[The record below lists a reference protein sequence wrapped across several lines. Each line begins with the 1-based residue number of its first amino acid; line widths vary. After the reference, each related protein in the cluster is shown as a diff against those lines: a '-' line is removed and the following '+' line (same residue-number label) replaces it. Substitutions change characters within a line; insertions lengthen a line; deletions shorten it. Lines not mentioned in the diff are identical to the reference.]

1 MFQLSQIILYIEL
14 TYSTKLMLVVLVFLL
29 HRFKKIEEEEEEER
43 IILIEKE
50 GLLYWPMEVSL
61 FLETQVWIASIF
73 LFYKVYSVVY

>member
-29 HRFKKIEEEEEEER
+29 HRFKKKEEEEEER

-50 GLLYWPMEVSL
+50 GLVGLLY
-61 FLETQVWIASIF
+61 
-73 LFYKVYSVVY
+73 

>member
-29 HRFKKIEEEEEEER
+29 HRFKKIEEEEEER

-61 FLETQVWIASIF
+61 FLDTQVWIASIF